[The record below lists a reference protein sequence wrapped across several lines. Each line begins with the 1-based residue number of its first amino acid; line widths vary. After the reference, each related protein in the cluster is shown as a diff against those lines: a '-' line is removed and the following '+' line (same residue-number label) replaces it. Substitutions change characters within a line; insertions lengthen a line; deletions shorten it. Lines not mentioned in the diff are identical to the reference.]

1 MTTGFV
7 HVRFCEI
14 PRIYDLFFGPGV
26 HGQQR
31 RMVDRGGPK
40 QIEHLDR
47 VDLGIWDEAGNDIR
61 ANFPEIP
68 PPMKGVYRSFSVSQ
82 MTTVLR
88 TFARD
93 PNSQPVK
100 AGAYVYVLSDTEEKG
115 KLRLVHIL
123 YFHRDG
129 EYRQVK
135 LDQPDTV
142 SDKLPVEKELL
153 LEQIVLDRRVRNCAL
168 LSPFALPPAVV
179 KALKDPSSDD
189 EKVLH
194 ANALARSSW
203 LDDPFTCDIGTGTRA
218 APPTPEQVQKYA
230 KDKVTELDLG
240 ERVLY
245 LVNPFTEA
253 IRRADAYQ
261 RAVDAAIKAQMEA
274 GSNRRYVLAKR
285 IEAVVMQDEKRKELV
300 EPRLSQDIDKIERP
314 ISVLWMRAED
324 RAADLLRW
332 CGYAYQPLGWTWFSG
347 SLQLDQVTFGVIS
360 STGKTVAWQKELA
373 PEQKES
379 ANWLSAAI
387 WEARD
392 GSEEQDDMLGAL
404 ATGIYDRLDHTEVGR
419 KFLQRQT
426 DRCLGTEAIKP
437 GKDDGLLGAL
447 IAAKKPLNA
456 GVKAWGGVLKNLLPW
471 WYMRKGE
478 LTFSTLADFIKDKT
492 GTDIRSQEIKADRQR
507 VSELKQTHRQEF
519 DARRQKAKRFI
530 PKGKNPTS
538 AFKSSAANAAKAGL
552 ALAKLASLWETIG
565 EARKKKNP
573 WSVVAV
579 VSGLLST
586 GEAIAD
592 VVPEWT
598 SFKKVADKLTFRSY
612 TIRSEKYVGYAKF
625 KFLGTVAG
633 ALDTVLA
640 LRSVANA
647 HGSGATAGYS
657 LKALGAAVGMVGS
670 VAAETGI
677 GLGVALLGLAL
688 QATGDWVISYTEAL
702 NVYLRTSLWGP
713 SPKGDVD
720 IDSLMQEFD
729 RILYDFTWEVG
740 TKAASSEGVVRV
752 FLDVKP
758 VRWLGLIP
766 SEAQL
771 EANLTLVR
779 ETRPPQ
785 TYATSAVLDAEF
797 LSSSQ
802 TWAILLAELPWAEA
816 AGSIQLKGAL
826 SLKLDRPGLRHVDA
840 AVDKLTAVYDGG
852 RAAGGSAE
860 RPDGGVGV
868 E

>member
-47 VDLGIWDEAGNDIR
+47 ADLGIWDEAGNDVR

-68 PPMKGVYRSFSVSQ
+68 PPMRGVYRSFSVSQ

-88 TFARD
+88 TFVRE

-100 AGAYVYVLSDTEEKG
+100 AGAYVYILSDTEEKD

-142 SDKLPVEKELL
+142 SDKQPVEKELL

-168 LSPFALPPAVV
+168 LSPLALPPAVV

-189 EKVLH
+189 DKVLH

-203 LDDPFTCDIGTGTRA
+203 LDDPFTCDIGTGARA
-218 APPTPEQVQKYA
+218 APPSPEQVQKYA

-245 LVNPFTEA
+245 LVNPFSEA

-360 STGKTVAWQKELA
+360 SNGKTVAWQKELA

-387 WEARD
+387 WEAQD
-392 GSEEQDDMLGAL
+392 GSEERDEMLGSL
-404 ATGIYDRLDHTEVGR
+404 AAGIYDRLDHTEAGR
-419 KFLQRQT
+419 TFLQRQT

-437 GKDDGLLGAL
+437 GRDDGLLGAL

-456 GVKAWGGVLKNLLPW
+456 GVKVWGGVLKNLLPW
-471 WYMRKGE
+471 WYMRKE
-478 LTFSTLADFIKDKT
+478 KMTFSTLADFIQHKT

-530 PKGKNPTS
+530 PKQKKPTDV
-538 AFKSSAANAAKAGL
+538 FKSSAYNAAKAGL
-552 ALAKLASLWETIG
+552 ALAKLATFWETLG
-565 EARKKKNP
+565 EAKKKKDP
-573 WSVVAV
+573 WSRMAMLS
-579 VSGLLST
+579 SGLSAAEAV
-586 GEAIAD
+586 GELMPKWTRLKD
-592 VVPEWT
+592 VV
-598 SFKKVADKLTFRSY
+598 DKLTLRSY
-612 TIRSEKYVGYAKF
+612 TIRTDKYVGYAKF
-625 KFLGTVAG
+625 KFLGTIAG
-633 ALDTVLA
+633 GLDVVLA
-640 LRSVANA
+640 IHSIATA
-647 HGSGATAGYS
+647 HGSGATTGYS
-657 LKALGAAVGMVGS
+657 LRALGAALGMVGS
-670 VAAETGI
+670 IGAETGI
-677 GLGVALLGLAL
+677 GIGVALVGLAL
-688 QATGDWVISYTEAL
+688 QTTGDWVISYTEAL
-702 NVYLRTSLWGP
+702 NAYLRRSPWGS
-713 SPKGDVD
+713 SPKADTN

-729 RILYDFTWEVG
+729 RILYDYTWDVS
-740 TKAASSEGVVRV
+740 TKASSDEGVVRV
-752 FLDVKP
+752 FLEVKP
-758 VRWLGLIP
+758 LRALGLIP

-771 EANLTLVR
+771 EANLMLVR

-785 TYATSAVLDAEF
+785 TFTAAAVLDAEF
-797 LSSSQ
+797 LSSAQ
-802 TWAILLAELPWAEA
+802 TWAILLAELPWADA
-816 AGSIQLKGAL
+816 AGSIQLKGSL
-826 SLKLDRPGLRHVDA
+826 SLKLDRPGQRHVDA
-840 AVDKLTAVYDGG
+840 SVDKLTAVYEG
-852 RAAGGSAE
+852 RQATPPKAE
-860 RPDGGVGV
+860 RADGGVGA

>member
-31 RMVDRGGPK
+31 RVVDRGGPK

-47 VDLGIWDEAGNDIR
+47 ADLGVWDEAGNDVGS
-61 ANFPEIP
+61 NFSEIP

-82 MTTVLR
+82 MNTVLR
-88 TFARD
+88 TFVREPD
-93 PNSQPVK
+93 RQPVK
-100 AGAYVYVLSDTEEKG
+100 AGAYVYVLSDTEVKG

-142 SDKLPVEKELL
+142 SDKQPVEKELL

-168 LSPFALPPAVV
+168 LSPFALPTDVV
-179 KALKDPSSDD
+179 KALKDPASDD
-189 EKVLH
+189 DKLLH

-203 LDDPFTCDIGTGTRA
+203 LDDPFTCDIGTGARA
-218 APPTPEQVQKYA
+218 APPTPEQVQRYA
-230 KDKVTELDLG
+230 KDKVPELDLG
-240 ERVLY
+240 ERALY
-245 LVNPFTEA
+245 LVNPFSEA

-261 RAVDAAIKAQMEA
+261 RAVDAAIRAQMEA

-300 EPRLSQDIDKIERP
+300 EPKLSQDIDKIERP
-314 ISVLWMRAED
+314 ISALWLRAED

-332 CGYAYQPLGWTWFSG
+332 CGYAYEPLGWTWFSG
-347 SLQLDQVTFGVIS
+347 SLQLDQVTFGVTS
-360 STGKTVAWQKELA
+360 SIGKAVAWQKELA

-392 GSEEQDDMLGAL
+392 GSEERDDMLGSL
-404 ATGIYDRLDHTEVGR
+404 AAGIYDRLDHTEVGR

-437 GKDDGLLGAL
+437 GRDDGLMGVLL
-447 IAAKKPLNA
+447 AAKKPLNV
-456 GVKAWGGVLKNLLPW
+456 GVKAWGGMLKNILPW

-478 LTFSTLADFIKDKT
+478 MTFASFADFIKDKT
-492 GTDIRSQEIKADRQR
+492 GEDIRSPEIKADRQR
-507 VSELKQTHRQEF
+507 LRELKQTHREEY
-519 DARRQKAKRFI
+519 DSRAKKAKRFI
-530 PKGKNPTS
+530 PKGRKPTDV
-538 AFKSSAANAAKAGL
+538 FKSSAANAAKAGL
-552 ALAKLASLWETIG
+552 ALAKLATLWETIG
-565 EARKKKNP
+565 EVRKKNDV
-573 WSVVAV
+573 WSWTAM
-579 VSGLLST
+579 VSSALSAAET
-586 GEAIAD
+586 VGE
-592 VVPEWT
+592 VVPERMRRL
-598 SFKKVADKLTFRSY
+598 KNLADNLTFRSY
-612 TIRSEKYVGYAKF
+612 TIHTDKYVGYAKF
-625 KFLGTVAG
+625 KFLGTIAG
-633 ALDTVLA
+633 VLDTVLA
-640 LRSVANA
+640 IRSAAIA

-657 LKALGAAVGMVGS
+657 LRALGAALGMVGS
-670 VAAETGI
+670 VGAETGV

-702 NVYLRTSLWGP
+702 NVYLRRSPWGTSTEAETN
-713 SPKGDVD
+713 

-729 RILYDFTWEVG
+729 RILYDYTWDVS
-740 TKAASSEGVVRV
+740 TKAASDKGIVRV

-758 VRWLGLIP
+758 VRWLGLIS
-766 SEAQL
+766 SETRL
-771 EANLTLVR
+771 EGHLTLVR

-785 TYATSAVLDAEF
+785 TYTTSAVLDAEF
-797 LSSSQ
+797 LSGSQ
-802 TWAILLAELPWAEA
+802 IWAILLAELPWAEA

-826 SLKLDRPGLRHVDA
+826 SLKLDHQGLRHVDA
-840 AVDKLTAVYDGG
+840 AVDKLTAVHEGA
-852 RAAGGSAE
+852 RAASGSSE
-860 RPDGGVGV
+860 RPDGAVGG
-868 E
+868 

>member
-31 RMVDRGGPK
+31 RVVDRGGPE

-47 VDLGIWDEAGNDIR
+47 ADMGVWDEAGNNVG
-61 ANFPEIP
+61 ATFPEIP

-88 TFARD
+88 TFVREPD
-93 PNSQPVK
+93 RQPVK
-100 AGAYVYVLSDTEEKG
+100 AGAYVYVLSDTETKG
-115 KLRLVHIL
+115 KLRLIHIL
-123 YFHRDG
+123 FFHRDG

-135 LDQPDTV
+135 LDQADTV
-142 SDKLPVEKELL
+142 SDKQPVEKELL

-189 EKVLH
+189 DNVLH

-203 LDDPFTCDIGTGTRA
+203 LDDPFTCDIGTGARA
-218 APPTPEQVQKYA
+218 APPTPEQVHKYA

-245 LVNPFTEA
+245 LVNPFSEA

-274 GSNRRYVLAKR
+274 GNDRRYVLAKR
-285 IEAVVMQDEKRKELV
+285 IEAVVMQDEKRKEFV
-300 EPRLSQDIDKIERP
+300 EPKLSQDIDKIERP
-314 ISVLWMRAED
+314 ISTLWIRAED

-332 CGYAYQPLGWTWFSG
+332 CGYAYEPLGWKWFSG
-347 SLQLDQVTFGVIS
+347 SLQLDQVTFAVTS
-360 STGKTVAWQKELA
+360 STGKAVAWQKELA

-387 WEARD
+387 WEMRD
-392 GSEEQDDMLGAL
+392 GSEERDDMLGSL
-404 ATGIYDRLDHTEVGR
+404 ACGIYDRLDHTEVGR

-437 GKDDGLLGAL
+437 GRDDGVMGAL

-456 GVKAWGGVLKNLLPW
+456 GVKAWGGVLKNILPW

-478 LTFSTLADFIKDKT
+478 MTFASFADFVKDRT
-492 GTDIRSQEIKADRQR
+492 GEDIRSHEIKADRQR
-507 VSELKQTHRQEF
+507 LRELKQTHREEY
-519 DARRQKAKRFI
+519 DSRAKKAKRFI
-530 PKGKNPTS
+530 PKGRKPTDV
-538 AFKSSAANAAKAGL
+538 FKSSAANAAKAGL
-552 ALAKLASLWETIG
+552 ALAKLATFWET
-565 EARKKKNP
+565 
-573 WSVVAV
+573 V
-579 VSGLLST
+579 
-586 GEAIAD
+586 GEAIKKKDAWSGMAALSSALSVAETVGE

-598 SFKKVADKLTFRSY
+598 GIKNLADKLTFRSY
-612 TIRSEKYVGYAKF
+612 TIRTQKYVGYAKF
-625 KFLGTVAG
+625 KFLGTIAG

-657 LKALGAAVGMVGS
+657 LRALGAALGMVGS
-670 VAAETGI
+670 AGAETGV

-702 NVYLRTSLWGP
+702 NVCLRGSPWGT
-713 SPKGDVD
+713 SPKGKAD

-729 RILYDFTWEVG
+729 RILYDYTWEVS
-740 TKAASSEGVVRV
+740 TKAASNECVVRV
-752 FLDVKP
+752 FLEVKP

-785 TYATSAVLDAEF
+785 TYTTSAVLDADF
-797 LSSSQ
+797 LAGSQ
-802 TWAILLAELPWAEA
+802 IWAILLAELPWAEA
-816 AGSIQLKGAL
+816 VGSIQLRGAL

-840 AVDKLTAVYDGG
+840 VVDKLTAVYEGG
-852 RAAGGSAE
+852 RSASGHAE
-860 RPDGGVGV
+860 RPDGGVGA